1 MSGTTKADKT
11 EKVGI
16 TLPITLVKQTDKARG
31 DIPRS
36 TFIRRASRAI
46 HERKERQQMNFGDY
60 APFLGTIGGGFFV
73 DLITAYTLKKVIK
86 LAAVV
91 VGLFIAAL
99 AYLEY
104 QRILNVDWDRIQ
116 VVSQNGITWVVDAIT
131 LVLLPA

>member
-36 TFIRRASRAI
+36 TFIRRAVEQYI
-46 HERKERQQMNFGDY
+46 RQQMNFGDY
-60 APFLGTIGGGFFV
+60 APFLGTIGGGFAAGI
-73 DLITAYTLKKVIK
+73 LAGYAIKQVIRI
-86 LAAVV
+86 AAGI

-104 QRILNVDWDRIQ
+104 QKIINVDWVRVQ
-116 VVSQNGITWVVDAIT
+116 SVSQSGVT
-131 LVLLPA
+131 